1 MKNKKFLAVD
11 LGATS
16 GRTIIGTIGDD
27 NLEQKELT
35 RFPNPIIE
43 VTGHYYWD
51 IYALY
56 NEIIKALKIVA
67 QEKIEISSIG
77 IDTWGVDFG
86 FVGKDGELLRQPY
99 SYRDTHT
106 AGAPEAFFE
115 RMSKDKVYDLT
126 GIQIMNFNS
135 LYQLDTIRRSQS
147 SVWDKIDK
155 IVFIPDLLAYMLT
168 GNIVTEYTIASTSQ
182 ILNPRTKQFDPE
194 LLNAL
199 ELRDDQFGPIVY
211 PGTTIGC
218 LSEEVRRQ
226 TGLGEIPVVAVAGH
240 DTGAAVAA
248 VPAENKQFA
257 YLSSGTW
264 SLMGIE
270 TEEPIINDKS
280 YELNFTNEGGVDGT
294 TRFLKNICGM
304 WLLECCRREWSV
316 AGNNWAYPELIDKA
330 QKAVPFASLINP
342 DAADFANPVSMVK
355 AIQNYCQK
363 TDQHVPQNEGEL
375 TRCIFDSLALRYK
388 QVFGF
393 LQNFA
398 SEKITRLHVIGG
410 GSQNEVLNQFT
421 SNSLGVDVVAGP
433 AEATAIGN
441 IFLQARGAQLVD
453 SLEEMRKLI
462 RKSVSL
468 KTYAPIDK
476 EIWDEAFKRYMEV
489 YREKV
494 L

>member
-16 GRTIIGTIGDD
+16 GRTIIGTVGDG
-27 NLEQKELT
+27 NLEQRELT

-56 NEIIKALKIVA
+56 NEIVKALKIVA
-67 QEKIEISSIG
+67 QEQIDIASIG

-86 FVGKDGELLRQPY
+86 FVAKDGELLRQPY

-106 AGAPEAFFE
+106 VGAPEEFFKRIPKE
-115 RMSKDKVYDLT
+115 KVYDLT

-135 LYQLDTIRRSQS
+135 LYQLDTIKRNNS
-147 SVWDKIDK
+147 SVWGCIDK
-155 IVFIPDLLAYMLT
+155 VVFIPDLLAYMLT

-182 ILNPRTKQFDPE
+182 ILNPRTKE
-194 LLNAL
+194 LDSQLLEAL
-199 ELRDDQFGPIVY
+199 GLKAEQFGPIVY
-211 PGTTIGC
+211 PGTTIGH
-218 LSEEVRRQ
+218 LSEEVRTQ

-248 VPAENKQFA
+248 VPAEGKDFA

-270 TEEPIINDKS
+270 VDQPIINKKS

-294 TRFLKNICGM
+294 IRFLKNICGM

-316 AGNNWAYPELIDKA
+316 AGNNWSYPELIEKA
-330 QKAVPFASLINP
+330 SHATPFASLINP
-342 DAADFANPVSMVK
+342 DAADFANPTSMVQ
-355 AIQNYCQK
+355 AIQNYCQASG
-363 TDQHVPQNEGEL
+363 QHVPANEGEL

-393 LQNFA
+393 LESFTSNPIQC
-398 SEKITRLHVIGG
+398 LHVIGG
-410 GSQNEVLNQFT
+410 GSQNAVLNQFT
-421 SNSLGVDVVAGP
+421 SNALGVEVIAGP

-441 IFLQARGAQLVD
+441 IFLQARAAGLVD
-453 SLEEMRKLI
+453 SLAEMRNLI
-462 RKSVSL
+462 KSSITL
-468 KTYAPIDK
+468 KHYSPEDADS
-476 EIWDEAFKRYMEV
+476 WEAGYKRFLEV
-489 YREKV
+489 NS
-494 L
+494 

>member
-16 GRTIIGTIGDD
+16 GRTIIGTVGDG

-56 NEIIKALKIVA
+56 NEIVKALKIVA
-67 QEKIEISSIG
+67 QEKIEIASIG

-106 AGAPEAFFE
+106 VGAPEEFFK
-115 RMSKDKVYDLT
+115 RMPKEKVYDLT

-135 LYQLDTIRRSQS
+135 LYQLDTIKKNNS
-147 SVWDKIDK
+147 SVWGDIDK

-182 ILNPRTKQFDPE
+182 ILNPRTKEFDSE
-194 LLNAL
+194 LLAAL
-199 ELRDDQFGPIVY
+199 GLKAEQFGPIVY
-211 PGTTIGC
+211 PGRTIGY

-248 VPAENKQFA
+248 VPAEGKDFA

-270 TEEPIINDKS
+270 VDQPIISDKS

-294 TRFLKNICGM
+294 IRFLKNICGM
-304 WLLECCRREWSV
+304 WLLECCRREWSI
-316 AGNNWAYPELIDKA
+316 AGNNWSYPELIEMA
-330 QKAVPFASLINP
+330 QRATPFASLINP
-342 DAADFANPVSMVK
+342 DASDFANPVSMSK
-355 AIQNYCQK
+355 AIKEYCEATK
-363 TDQHVPQNEGEL
+363 QHVPQNEGEL

-393 LQNFA
+393 LESFA
-398 SEKITRLHVIGG
+398 SDAIKCLHVIGG
-410 GSQNEVLNQFT
+410 GSQNAVLNQFT
-421 SNSLGVDVVAGP
+421 ANALGVEVIAGP

-441 IFLQARGAQLVD
+441 IFLQARAAGLVD
-453 SLEEMRKLI
+453 SLDEMRKLI
-462 RKSVSL
+462 RNSIEL
-468 KTYAPIDK
+468 KHFAPQDAESWKIGYEQYLK
-476 EIWDEAFKRYMEV
+476 V
-489 YREKV
+489 NEKN
-494 L
+494 